1 MNQPPTYT
9 TPKSRCTR
17 RRMRDDPR
25 QGGFWGQPRE
35 GRTEARSE
43 NAGEGPRRDITRQ
56 SDPCSRGPR
65 RNKEAV
71 ATRRPHT
78 TWRHYEERQDQGPN
92 QRSPRRCRKLSYT
105 SYVVIYDSTQAGH
118 VRTRTPTWD
127 NRLRFATED
136 DPARSNRSS
145 QTAHGGRLLEP
156 GACRPC
162 RVANVQ

>member
-1 MNQPPTYT
+1 MNQPPTCT
-9 TPKSRCTR
+9 TPKRGALAEGCATTHGKEDSGDSHEKAGQR
-17 RRMRDDPR
+17 R
-25 QGGFWGQPRE
+25 GV
-35 GRTEARSE
+35 RT
-43 NAGEGPRRDITRQ
+43 AGEGPRRDITRQ

-78 TWRHYEERQDQGPN
+78 TWRHYEGRQDQGPN

-145 QTAHGGRLLEP
+145 QTAHGGRLIEP